1 MLARDVAQHQQGD
14 VVEPI
19 TYPGYTVASR
29 KRKRKEQKDHLDK
42 TLAVGR
48 FVILDIPND
57 DSNYKLRLGLGR
69 ITAVYDSYIEFQ
81 WYRYRG
87 YPKQQNPTYRTTWT
101 VQVLAGKGQ
110 VVDTG
115 WCYTSAVVLT
125 FPALTKG
132 KKIPNTKRDAPMKM
146 LTRALD
152 GSFGP
157 LPQDVSEE
165 GSDSEYSDSGAN
177 SSDENMTTEM
187 VVTRSRKCRG
197 KRRAKP

>member
-1 MLARDVAQHQQGD
+1 M
-14 VVEPI
+14 
-19 TYPGYTVASR
+19 ASR
-29 KRKRKEQKDHLDK
+29 KRKRKEQKDYLDK

-48 FVILDIPND
+48 FAVIDIPND
-57 DSNYKLRLGLGR
+57 DPDYKLRLGLGR

-81 WYRYRG
+81 WYRYGG

-101 VQVLAGKGQ
+101 VQVLAGQGQ

-132 KKIPNTKRDAPMKM
+132 KKIPNTKRDDPMKM

-157 LPQDVSEE
+157 LPQDVSEG
-165 GSDSEYSDSGAN
+165 GSDSDFEASGAS
-177 SSDENMTTEM
+177 SSDDHMTTEM

-197 KRRAKP
+197 KRRAK